1 MMDTKN
7 LVFVSKD
14 EYEMLIGKAAIYDAY
29 ARKLKADA
37 DRGGYVSEYE
47 QAMFVVD
54 AVDVTDIMLDIV
66 KNIEELDE
74 EGMEEFFTDE
84 EWQKVVEIAEEEEK

>member
-1 MMDTKN
+1 MDTKN
-7 LVFVSKD
+7 LVFVDKD
-14 EYEMLIGKAAIYDAY
+14 EFERLVTKAAIYDAY